1 MLFNKNNNGNE
12 ELRKLTGSYYASNDF
27 NKIIQDII
35 LSEEDLIKI
44 IGQEVYDRAENFYNL
59 TDEDLATLTDEE
71 RELDDSLLERVRLP
85 IAIYA
90 TFMMY
95 RKNDISHESSGRK
108 VKMDPENE
116 KIPWQWQLERDDE
129 IQLESYYRSIDRLI
143 DWMDVKE
150 IPEWINTDTKKAMT
164 KQLIKS
170 AAEFDLYYPIDRSSR
185 FFVMVSPFVREVE
198 RKYIRPALGKELY
211 EKYIGIVTDPPL
223 SDAEK
228 AWKEWIYPAIPLL
241 TMSIAFR
248 RMPLALIPFGVVR
261 NYISQSQTMNA
272 SNPAG
277 MDEIFALARDLEK
290 QGLTAIADFKN
301 ERSGSEVLFPL
312 LPNNDPANKYMK
324 V

>member
-12 ELRKLTGSYYASNDF
+12 ELRKLTGSYYANNDF
-27 NKIIQDII
+27 EKISQDII
-35 LSEEDLIKI
+35 ISEEELVKI
-44 IGQEVYDRAENFYNL
+44 TGQDVYDRVEGFYNL
-59 TDEDLATLTDEE
+59 TEEERGALTDEA
-71 RELDDSLLERVRLP
+71 RQLDDDLLERVRLP

-108 VKMDPENE
+108 VKMDPDKE

-143 DWMDVKE
+143 DWMDDNE
-150 IPEWINTDTKKAMT
+150 IPEWMNTDTKKAMT
-164 KQLIKS
+164 GQLIKS
-170 AAEFDLYYPIDRSSR
+170 AAEFDMYYPIDRSSR

-198 RKYIRPALGKELY
+198 RRHIRPALGRELY
-211 EKYIGIVTDPPL
+211 EKYIGVVTDPPL
-223 SDAEK
+223 SDDEK

-261 NYISQSQTMNA
+261 NHISQSQTMNA
-272 SNPAG
+272 SNPAN
-277 MDEIFALARDLEK
+277 MNEIFTIARDLEK

-301 ERSGSEVLFPL
+301 QRSGSDVIFPL
-312 LPNNDPANKYMK
+312 LPNNNPANKYMK

>member
-1 MLFNKNNNGNE
+1 MIFNKNNNGNE
-12 ELRKLTGSYYASNDF
+12 ELRKLTGSYYANNDF
-27 NKIIQDII
+27 EKISQDIN

-44 IGQEVYDRAENFYNL
+44 IGQEVYDRAAAHYNL
-59 TDEDLATLTDEE
+59 TDEARAALSPEV
-71 RELDDSLLERVRLP
+71 RELGDALLERVQLP

-108 VKMDPENE
+108 VKIDPDNE

-129 IQLESYYRSIDRLI
+129 VQLEAYYRSIDRLI
-143 DWMDVKE
+143 DWMD
-150 IPEWINTDTKKAMT
+150 KKAIAEWLNTPTKEAMK
-164 KQLIKS
+164 KQLVKT
-170 AAEFDLYYPIDRSSR
+170 AADFDTYYPIDRSSR

-198 RKYIRPALGKELY
+198 RKYIRPALGIELY
-211 EKYIGIVTDPPL
+211 EKYIGVVTDPPL
-223 SDAEK
+223 TDDEK
-228 AWKEWIYPAIPLL
+228 AWKEWIYQAIPLL

-248 RMPLALIPFGVVR
+248 RMPLSLIPFGVVR
-261 NYISQSQTMNA
+261 NFLSASQTMNA
-272 SNPAG
+272 SNPAS
-277 MDEIFALARDLEK
+277 MDEIFAIARDLEK

-301 ERSGSEVLFPL
+301 ERSGSTVLFPL

>member
-1 MLFNKNNNGNE
+1 MIFNKDNKGNE
-12 ELRKLTGSYYASNDF
+12 ELRRLTGNYYANNDF
-27 NKIIQDII
+27 DKISQDII
-35 LSEEDLIKI
+35 LAEEELIKI
-44 IGQEVYDRAENFYNL
+44 TGTAVYDRAKAFYDM
-59 TDEDLATLTDEE
+59 TGEAQEAHEGKVIDAA
-71 RELDDSLLERVRLP
+71 LLERVQMP

-108 VKMDPENE
+108 FKIDPENE

-143 DWMDVKE
+143 DWMDEKE
-150 IPEWINTDTKKAMT
+150 IEEWMNTDTKKAMS

-170 AAEFDLYYPIDRSSR
+170 ATMFNQYYPIDRSSR
-185 FFVMVSPFVREVE
+185 FFVMISPFVREVE

-211 EKYIGIVTDPPL
+211 EKYTGLVTNPALTEDEIEL
-223 SDAEK
+223 
-228 AWKEWIYPAIPLL
+228 KEWIYPAIPLL

-261 NYISQSQTMNA
+261 NYSSQTHTMNS
-272 SNPAG
+272 SNPASI
-277 MDEIFALARDLEK
+277 DDIFDISRDLEK
-290 QGLTAIADFKN
+290 QGVRAITEFKN
-301 ERSGSEVLFPL
+301 QRAGRDVLLPL
-312 LPNNDPANKYMK
+312 LPNNDPRNKYMK